1 MAADAEFKTFVETRY
16 VDLLRVAYLLTGS
29 AHEAEDLVQ
38 TALVK
43 AMRRWSRVDEPMAYV
58 RRAMINQ
65 HISIWRR
72 IGQREIVTDTPP
84 DRRHLDEADR
94 ITQRAA
100 VHDALRSLP
109 PRTRAVVV
117 LRYLVDL
124 PEAEVAEMLGCSVGN
139 VKSQASRGLAKLRTV
154 LAPAQE
160 YSLAERI
167 SR

>member
-1 MAADAEFKTFVETRY
+1 MAAEAEFEKFVETRY

-43 AMRRWSRVDEPMAYV
+43 AMRRWSRVEEPMAYV
-58 RRAMINQ
+58 RRAMVNQ

-72 IGQREIVTDTPP
+72 IGQREFVTDTVP
-84 DRRHLDEADR
+84 DVRRADEAEQ
-94 ITQRAA
+94 IAQRAA
-100 VHDALRSLP
+100 VHAALRSLP

-124 PEAEVAEMLGCSVGN
+124 PEAEVAEMLGCSVG
-139 VKSQASRGLAKLRTV
+139 T
-154 LAPAQE
+154 
-160 YSLAERI
+160 
-167 SR
+167 